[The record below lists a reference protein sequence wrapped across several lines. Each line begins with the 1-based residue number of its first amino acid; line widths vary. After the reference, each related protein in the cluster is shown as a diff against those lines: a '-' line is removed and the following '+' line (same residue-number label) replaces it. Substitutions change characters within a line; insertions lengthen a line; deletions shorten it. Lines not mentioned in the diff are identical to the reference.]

1 MDITQ
6 IIKKPVITEKG
17 ARNEAMNKFT
27 FIVDGKAT
35 KVDIKNALKEIYGV
49 KVLKVTSTKVI
60 EKGRLIGGR
69 RYMRKRQEGKKVTV
83 TIEKGKKFDFTKV
96 KEAK

>member
-17 ARNEAMNKFT
+17 ARGEPMNKFT
-27 FIVDGKAT
+27 FVVDKGAT
-35 KVDIKNALKEIYGV
+35 KIDIKRAIKEIYGM
-49 KVLKVTSTKVI
+49 KVLKVNSTKVL
-60 EKGRLIGGR
+60 EKGRIVGGR
-69 RYMRKRQEGKKVTV
+69 KYMKKRSEGKKVTI